1 MPPPR
6 SERREPWKRCRF
18 SLRQGQGRTIVETV
32 PGRVAVKCVPRRGRR
47 LRERLRESGPL
58 RTIGSLGIFVLKLDD
73 ARRRPAAWQRLKEL
87 QGEGVVVWASPL
99 LRDLQSDLGEILT
112 DEITVRLRP
121 GAEVDRRL
129 QDLLRRTD
137 LVLARR
143 NEFVPNQFVLR
154 VDHPLGLEVL
164 ELAVSL
170 DTRPDVEFATPNF
183 VSEVSR

>member
-1 MPPPR
+1 MNP
-6 SERREPWKRCRF
+6 SY
-18 SLRQGQGRTIVETV
+18 
-32 PGRVAVKCVPRRGRR
+32 
-47 LRERLRESGPL
+47 
-58 RTIGSLGIFVLKLDD
+58 
-73 ARRRPAAWQRLKEL
+73 
-87 QGEGVVVWASPL
+87 VVVWASPL
-99 LRDLQSDLGEILT
+99 LRDLRSDLGEIMT

-129 QDLLRRTD
+129 QALLRRTD

-143 NEFVPNQFVLR
+143 NEFVPNQFVVR